1 MRPGLCIPAAILFL
15 IACSADGHTAPE
27 VEFLSLQTGSSFYI
41 PAMGV
46 SPAEVY
52 WNPSSPPGCTGST
65 IISVMQGVARP
76 YTFQLLGRVDERLS
90 NGSIVIRS
98 LRPEDAGFYVVCA
111 ESSSTP
117 VRTILLTVTG
127 SPSLR
132 YFVWSLSEEVPG
144 IPRFSIVG
152 FLDDI
157 PILSYSSDSQKL
169 EPRGPLVE
177 KTMDPQEWERETD
190 FAKEAERVMRAELL
204 TVGNRRNHTEG
215 LHTVQA
221 LIGCTLHTDLSMKGF
236 LQVAYDGEDQFS
248 FKKSKGE
255 LHMDGSSQYQW
266 NSQHSAFSQDQADD
280 REKECIKRLRK
291 LLTNG
296 EETLLMRVPPS
307 TKFSRRKSGDRTLLI
322 CNAYGFYPREIEV
335 KWVRNGVE
343 MPSEQSPILPNPDGT
358 FQIKT
363 TVEVQEGDDNMY
375 SCQVEHISLL
385 GIVTVVY
392 DEKQTRHRGCL
403 VAAVVLVVGIAA
415 AAEVIW
421 VNKKHRQHQSLELQ
435 PCRGS
440 SEEEAGQS
448 PEPLHKHLQ
457 QNGDTAVVQD
467 YPPTCLSTGEK
478 SDHQETAPILLERN
492 DPEGRNGWI
501 VSNGASGN
509 PRFSSVGLI

>member
-1 MRPGLCIPAAILFL
+1 MRPGLCIPGAILFL
-15 IACSADGHTAPE
+15 IACSADVHTAPE
-27 VEFLSLQTGSSFYI
+27 VLLSLQTGSSFYI
-41 PAMGV
+41 PAMGL
-46 SPAEVY
+46 SPAAVY
-52 WNPSSPPGCTGST
+52 WNPSSPPGCTGLS

-76 YTFQLLGRVDERLS
+76 FTSQLQGRVDERLS

-111 ESSSTP
+111 DSSSTP
-117 VRTILLTVTG
+117 VRTILLTVT
-127 SPSLR
+127 
-132 YFVWSLSEEVPG
+132 
-144 IPRFSIVG
+144 
-152 FLDDI
+152 
-157 PILSYSSDSQKL
+157 
-169 EPRGPLVE
+169 
-177 KTMDPQEWERETD
+177 
-190 FAKEAERVMRAELL
+190 
-204 TVGNRRNHTEG
+204 G

-221 LIGCTLHTDLSMKGF
+221 LIGCTLHTDLSMEGF

-255 LHMDGSSQYQW
+255 LQMDGSSQYQW

-280 REKECIKRLRK
+280 REKECIERLRK

-296 EETLLMRVPPS
+296 EESLLMRVPPS
-307 TKFSRRKSGDRTLLI
+307 TKFSRRKSGGRTLLI

-375 SCQVEHISLL
+375 SCKVEHISLL